1 MTVVGNWDYSFDL
14 GNKRTTYWTEYN
26 SETGT
31 YEDHVDI
38 VEDYWGRAHVSATV
52 KFQFKVV
59 KVVKLRALFD
69 GALEV
74 EYIKNHAAAYNEFYP
89 LGISGLAGDCEVGDI
104 EQIKAKV
111 EAGINLEHEKVNN
124 KLPSISGYKNITPR
138 YSELDSQQTEKLT
151 YSNIIPM
158 TKKKALG
165 LFILLG
171 VYLVAICIGTGIFL
185 LLKGHVHY
193 LLNILICDVAATIV
207 VWLFGV
213 IFKTASMYDPYWSV
227 QTVIFYIGLLIYFNN
242 FNFFTIIPLI
252 ALAIYS
258 VRLTGNFIMGF
269 HDLTYVDWRYTML
282 KEKSGKLFQL
292 VNLFGIC
299 MFPTLV
305 VYGASLPIFVYA
317 SLTEFSYLDMIGSII
332 IMGGVF
338 LEFIADW
345 QMKIFIKYRTSKNL
359 VIDYGLWKY
368 SRHPNYLG
376 EIAIWFGVALVL
388 MIHNPTYWYFIFGAV
403 INLLMF
409 LFISIPM
416 EEKHML
422 EYKPALKEYIK
433 TTSMLLLLP
442 RRKVNKKQRL
452 FIFKYL
458 STLGFN
464 FIINVQ
470 CVLILE
476 HEKENYSYH
485 IVNYISCRNV
495 CWRVVLFR

>member
-1 MTVVGNWDYSFDL
+1 M
-14 GNKRTTYWTEYN
+14 
-26 SETGT
+26 
-31 YEDHVDI
+31 
-38 VEDYWGRAHVSATV
+38 A
-52 KFQFKVV
+52 
-59 KVVKLRALFD
+59 
-69 GALEV
+69 
-74 EYIKNHAAAYNEFYP
+74 
-89 LGISGLAGDCEVGDI
+89 
-104 EQIKAKV
+104 
-111 EAGINLEHEKVNN
+111 
-124 KLPSISGYKNITPR
+124 
-138 YSELDSQQTEKLT
+138 
-151 YSNIIPM
+151 
-158 TKKKALG
+158 KKKALG
-165 LFILLG
+165 LFILSG

-185 LLKGHVHY
+185 LLKDYVHY
-193 LLNILICDVAATIV
+193 LLNILICDAAATVV

-227 QTVIFYIGLLIYFNN
+227 QTLLFYIGMLIYFNN
-242 FNFFTIIPLI
+242 FNFYTIVPLI

-388 MIHNPTYWYFIFGAV
+388 IIHNPTYWYFIFGAV

-442 RRKVNKKQRL
+442 RRKVNKK
-452 FIFKYL
+452 
-458 STLGFN
+458 
-464 FIINVQ
+464 
-470 CVLILE
+470 
-476 HEKENYSYH
+476 
-485 IVNYISCRNV
+485 
-495 CWRVVLFR
+495 

>member
-1 MTVVGNWDYSFDL
+1 M
-14 GNKRTTYWTEYN
+14 
-26 SETGT
+26 
-31 YEDHVDI
+31 
-38 VEDYWGRAHVSATV
+38 A
-52 KFQFKVV
+52 
-59 KVVKLRALFD
+59 
-69 GALEV
+69 
-74 EYIKNHAAAYNEFYP
+74 
-89 LGISGLAGDCEVGDI
+89 
-104 EQIKAKV
+104 
-111 EAGINLEHEKVNN
+111 
-124 KLPSISGYKNITPR
+124 
-138 YSELDSQQTEKLT
+138 
-151 YSNIIPM
+151 
-158 TKKKALG
+158 KKKALG

-193 LLNILICDVAATIV
+193 LLNILICDAAATIV

-332 IMGGVF
+332 IMGGVL
-338 LEFIADW
+338 LEFLADW

-388 MIHNPTYWYFIFGAV
+388 IIHNPTYWYFIFGAV

-442 RRKVNKKQRL
+442 RRKVNKK
-452 FIFKYL
+452 
-458 STLGFN
+458 
-464 FIINVQ
+464 
-470 CVLILE
+470 
-476 HEKENYSYH
+476 
-485 IVNYISCRNV
+485 
-495 CWRVVLFR
+495 